1 MLCSFISRSLLL
13 QLVPYPTPIHT
24 RPITMAKD
32 AELKEEK
39 KKKRKSDVADLDV
52 EEKKSKKEKRKSL
65 AADDEKPVSATYRLA
80 CAPVRPLA
88 PGLGSLARLT
98 A

>member
-1 MLCSFISRSLLL
+1 
-13 QLVPYPTPIHT
+13 
-24 RPITMAKD
+24 MAKD

-65 AADDEKPVSATYRLA
+65 AAEEEKAVSDLLIV
-80 CAPVRPLA
+80 CAPEGVGPPIASRINC
-88 PGLGSLARLT
+88 R
-98 A
+98 